1 MARRCSSAPRMP
13 HLRAVTRAVMTG
25 RALRE
30 LARHA
35 AASSDGRETGGIVL
49 GRDGGL
55 GGDLHVLHCGDPG
68 PVAVRRR
75 SQFSRDVAHAQ
86 RLADAAAASDGSAW
100 IGEWHTHLVDLP
112 TPSDADLRTYRRLLD
127 DPDTQLSRLLALI
140 VLQGAA
146 GDQLTVF
153 AWSFTGSVLRQ
164 LPVALDAA
172 ADSSTTTEGPI
183 TP

>member
-1 MARRCSSAPRMP
+1 MP
-13 HLRAVTRAVMTG
+13 HLRAVTRVLMT
-25 RALRE
+25 RSALRE

-35 AASSDGRETGGIVL
+35 AASADGRETGGIVL

-68 PVAVRRR
+68 PAAVRHR
-75 SQFSRDVAHAQ
+75 SRFSRDVAHAQ
-86 RLADAAAASDGSAW
+86 RLADAAAATDGSAW

-112 TPSDADLRTYRRLLD
+112 APSDADLHTYRRLLD

-140 VLQGAA
+140 VLPAA
-146 GDQLTVF
+146 GDDQLAVF

-164 LPVALDAA
+164 LPVVLDAA
-172 ADSSTTTEGPI
+172 VPSSTTTEGPV